1 MAFTTRKTGLNI
13 SVFSLGGTDYLCDLD
28 NATLSVEVESEDA
41 RGVCDE
47 WSFAWATSKSWS
59 IDAELF
65 VTAAAS
71 LVTDMISGD
80 SIVTVSF
87 NSGANTYTGTGL
99 LTSGSHSAGKSG
111 LQKLSVKIQGQGA
124 LSVA

>member
-1 MAFTTRKTGLNI
+1 MAFTSRKSGLDV
-13 SVFSLGGTDYLCDLD
+13 SVFTLGGSDYLCDLD
-28 NATLSVEVESEDA
+28 NASLSVEVEHEDA

-59 IDAELF
+59 LDAELF
-65 VTAAAS
+65 VASAAA

-87 NSGANTYTGTGL
+87 NTGANTYTGTGL
-99 LTSGSHSAGKSG
+99 LTSASHSAGKSG
-111 LQKLSVKIQGQGA
+111 LQKVSVKIQGQGT

>member
-1 MAFTTRKTGLNI
+1 MAFSTRKTGLSV
-13 SVFSLGGTDYLCDLD
+13 SVFTLGGTDLKCSLD
-28 NATLSVEVESEDA
+28 NASLSIEVEQEDA

-65 VTAAAS
+65 VEATAPLMA
-71 LVTDMISGD
+71 DMISGD
-80 SIVTVSF
+80 ALVTVTF
-87 NSGANTYTGTGL
+87 NSGANTYTGNGL
-99 LTSGSHSAGKSG
+99 LTSGSHSVGKSG
-111 LQKLSVKIQGQGA
+111 LQKVSIKIQGQGE